1 MGAPP
6 YVEEA
11 EEAEEWLT
19 TYADAITLLMAFFVM
34 LISFSKVDVAMFEQ
48 VAAGIK
54 NELGKRDTQSP
65 ISLLKIDV
73 QDIVYQQQADQVVN
87 VESTDKGISIELLS
101 SAFYKPGSAEIREQA
116 LPVLTKIFE
125 SLNSEKYQL
134 YFVDVEGHTDD
145 IPIHTDRFPSNW
157 ELSTARATEVV
168 RFFIG
173 KGMDPER
180 LKAAGY
186 AETRPKMPHRDEAG
200 KPIPENQAANRRVT
214 LEVFPMD
221 LKNRARFK
229 IKLEEKRAKEA
240 AAEAAKA
247 AAERAAKEQEA
258 KEKAGQPGAPT
269 QPGQT
274 PPAEGTAPAP
284 GTPPQEPAPAAP
296 AAN

>member
-6 YVEEA
+6 YVEEP

-73 QDIVYQQQADQVVN
+73 QDTVYQQQADQVVS
-87 VESTDKGISIELLS
+87 VEGTDKGISIELLS

-116 LPVLTKIFE
+116 IPVLTKIFE
-125 SLNSEKYQL
+125 SLNGDKYQL
-134 YFVDVEGHTDD
+134 YFIDVEGHTDD

-186 AETRPKMPHRDEAG
+186 AETRPKVPHRDEAG
-200 KPIPENQAANRRVT
+200 KPIPENQSANRRVT

-221 LKNRARFK
+221 LKNRARFLV
-229 IKLEEKRAKEA
+229 KLEEKRAKQA

-247 AAERAAKEQEA
+247 AAERAAKEKEA
-258 KEKAGQPGAPT
+258 REKAGQP
-269 QPGQT
+269 PGQT
-274 PPAEGTAPAP
+274 PPATETAPA
-284 GTPPQEPAPAAP
+284 TPQEPATPAEPPPAP